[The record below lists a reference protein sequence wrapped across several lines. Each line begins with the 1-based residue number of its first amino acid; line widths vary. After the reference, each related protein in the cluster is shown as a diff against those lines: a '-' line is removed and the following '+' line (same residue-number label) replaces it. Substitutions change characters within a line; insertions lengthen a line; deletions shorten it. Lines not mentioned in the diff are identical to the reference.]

1 LPSDFPSLP
10 LPTLPSAP
18 SVSGSATTL
27 TQRQKAA
34 VVVRLLLAEGASLPL
49 DGLPEHMQEA
59 LTAEMG
65 RMKRVDRDTL
75 REVIEEFANELDSI
89 GIHFPGGVAGAI
101 GLLEDHLSPATAARL
116 RREAGVAAKGDPWER
131 IGGLAPER
139 LVQVL
144 EEESTEVGA
153 VLLAKLQ
160 TRRAADLL
168 SMLPGPRARELS
180 YAISKTGAV
189 DPETV
194 RRIGLALASQLD
206 AEPVRA
212 FPAGPVQMVGDILN
226 STRSVT
232 RDEVLQGL
240 DEADAEFAEEVRRAI
255 FTFANIP
262 ARIDKRDIPR
272 IVKVLDATML
282 RTALARA
289 LADDSYRESAE
300 FVLDNMSKRMADN
313 LREEIEAAD
322 TPDETTG
329 DEAMSG
335 VIAQIRQM
343 VENSEIL
350 LLSEG

>member
-1 LPSDFPSLP
+1 MSLP
-10 LPTLPSAP
+10 LPPSLPSPP
-18 SVSGSATTL
+18 SHGGSAARL

-34 VVVRLLLAEGASLPL
+34 IVVRLLLAEGANLPL
-49 DGLPEHMQEA
+49 DALPEALQEA
-59 LTAEMG
+59 LTAEMAS
-65 RMKRVDRDTL
+65 MKRVDRDTL
-75 REVIEEFANELDSI
+75 RDVIEEFASELDSI
-89 GIHFPGGVAGAI
+89 GLHFPGGVAGAI

-139 LVQVL
+139 LVDVL
-144 EEESTEVGA
+144 QEESTEVGA
-153 VLLAKLQ
+153 VMLAKLP
-160 TRRAADLL
+160 TRQAAELL

-206 AEPVRA
+206 AEPMRA
-212 FPAGPVQMVGDILN
+212 FPEGPVQRVGDILN

-240 DEADAEFAEEVRRAI
+240 DEDDSEFASEVRRAI

-262 ARIDKRDIPR
+262 ERVDKRDIPR
-272 IVKVLDATML
+272 IVKGIDAALL

-289 LADDSYRESAE
+289 LADERIRASAE

-313 LREEIEAAD
+313 LREEIDAAD
-322 TPDETTG
+322 TPDETKG
-329 DEAMSG
+329 EEAMAG
-335 VIAQIRQM
+335 VVAHIRGM
-343 VENSEIL
+343 VDAGEVL
-350 LLSEG
+350 LLDGS